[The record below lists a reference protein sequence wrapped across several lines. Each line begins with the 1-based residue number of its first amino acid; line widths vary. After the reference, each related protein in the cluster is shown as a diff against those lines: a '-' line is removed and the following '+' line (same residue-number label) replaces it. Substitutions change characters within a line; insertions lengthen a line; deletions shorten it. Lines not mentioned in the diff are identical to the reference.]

1 MLRAMLCCTSPLQG
15 LSSLR
20 RLDLSG
26 NMLRRLEVLRPACGL
41 QLLGELDVASNPLEA
56 AQNVRLYMIYLLP
69 QVSVGV
75 FVSVVVVEGEGGSHG
90 RRWTRTLHE
99 D

>member
-1 MLRAMLCCTSPLQG
+1 MAWYALCCAVVHPPLQG

-41 QLLGELDVASNPLEA
+41 QLLAELDVAANPLEA
-56 AQNVRLYMIYLLP
+56 AHNVRLYMIYLLP
-69 QVSVGV
+69 QVGRGGGGGGQKFCKGCGQIDCRQNSV
-75 FVSVVVVEGEGGSHG
+75 
-90 RRWTRTLHE
+90 
-99 D
+99 